1 MENAGVAQLFGFTAG
16 ASFDDV
22 YARVSVV
29 RLLIWVVSYV
39 IAAKETAYED
49 WEEEVRAVADATH
62 YGTEAWWVEAA
73 KAWQEGDA
81 LTVVDGRV
89 GYAVVDPT
97 HRVVTAASVNT
108 EGRTLRL
115 KVAKGA
121 VGSLQALTASQ
132 LEAFQGYV
140 EAVKPVG
147 LHVTAT
153 SGVAN
158 VVKLQG
164 TVRYSAEL
172 NKSDVKAAVRG
183 ALTAA
188 MSELRRLS
196 VGRAYIVGGTGAVS
210 ASVESA
216 RCRRN
221 DIRGGGEMRNWN
233 NTIGL
238 LLPVKLQRSVR
249 LRSLLQVLLSR
260 TVGDALRAERKK
272 EEVKAEHRY
281 IGQGPVLLE
290 LLRERFGQT
299 VALTGQEDGLVVLVG
314 ARGSDYE
321 RWASASKVAQ
331 GALIVPS
338 VANSDVGT
346 DFVVTVDAGTDVG
359 AVSAL
364 VRRYA
369 LAGVGFKVRVR
380 LVPDGD

>member
-1 MENAGVAQLFGFTAG
+1 MATSRREIEEELQRRWMENAGVAQLFGFTAG

-183 ALTAA
+183 ALKAA
-188 MSELRRLS
+188 MSELRFGGRLYA
-196 VGRAYIVGGTGAVS
+196 GRLAAAMMAVPGVEDVHLTGMTIDGTGWSDSTEPS
-210 ASVESA
+210 AGYCVPGA
-216 RCRRN
+216 
-221 DIRGGGEMRNWN
+221 DEM
-233 NTIGL
+233 IYEG
-238 LLPVKLQRSVR
+238 VVR
-249 LRSLLQVLLSR
+249 
-260 TVGDALRAERKK
+260 
-272 EEVKAEHRY
+272 
-281 IGQGPVLLE
+281 
-290 LLRERFGQT
+290 
-299 VALTGQEDGLVVLVG
+299 
-314 ARGSDYE
+314 
-321 RWASASKVAQ
+321 
-331 GALIVPS
+331 
-338 VANSDVGT
+338 
-346 DFVVTVDAGTDVG
+346 
-359 AVSAL
+359 
-364 VRRYA
+364 
-369 LAGVGFKVRVR
+369 
-380 LVPDGD
+380 

>member
-1 MENAGVAQLFGFTAG
+1 
-16 ASFDDV
+16 
-22 YARVSVV
+22 
-29 RLLIWVVSYV
+29 
-39 IAAKETAYED
+39 
-49 WEEEVRAVADATH
+49 
-62 YGTEAWWVEAA
+62 
-73 KAWQEGDA
+73 
-81 LTVVDGRV
+81 
-89 GYAVVDPT
+89 
-97 HRVVTAASVNT
+97 
-108 EGRTLRL
+108 
-115 KVAKGA
+115 
-121 VGSLQALTASQ
+121 
-132 LEAFQGYV
+132 
-140 EAVKPVG
+140 
-147 LHVTAT
+147 
-153 SGVAN
+153 
-158 VVKLQG
+158 
-164 TVRYSAEL
+164 
-172 NKSDVKAAVRG
+172 
-183 ALTAA
+183 
-188 MSELRRLS
+188 
-196 VGRAYIVGGTGAVS
+196 
-210 ASVESA
+210 
-216 RCRRN
+216 
-221 DIRGGGEMRNWN
+221 MRNWN
-233 NTIGL
+233 NTVGL

-260 TVGDALRAERKK
+260 TVGDALRAEQRK

-299 VALTGQEDGLVVLVG
+299 VTLTGQEDGLVVLVG